1 MPFAINIFFISSSL
15 VGCYYAYGLRLVP
28 RLTILYIGKRRK
40 MVKVLNS
47 MTRNVC
53 VIYNV
58 FGLCILH
65 GANLLLS
72 GSHHYDILLK
82 NTHYIS
88 KIDNSLVKYDIFLP
102 SLSNRDNTLQ
112 VTECVIQRQV
122 VTTCHSYILISNH
135 ADEIE
140 MPWLFMI
147 TDKYYDGPIS
157 PSKQFLRNPILII
170 NAGEGLVN

>member
-1 MPFAINIFFISSSL
+1 MPFATNIFFISSSL
-15 VGCYYAYGLRLVP
+15 VGCYNAYGLRLVP

-40 MVKVLNS
+40 MVKVLNL

-53 VIYNV
+53 VIHNV

-72 GSHHYDILLK
+72 GSHHYDLK

-88 KIDNSLVKYDIFLP
+88 KIDYSLVKYDIFRP
-102 SLSNRDNTLQ
+102 SLSNCDNTLQ

-140 MPWLFMI
+140 MPLLFTI

-157 PSKQFLRNPILII
+157 PSKQFS
-170 NAGEGLVN
+170 